1 MSGMYDLFGS
11 TTVFGT
17 ATPSL
22 RARVHSKNFSSAS
35 HQKGS
40 FTTTVPST
48 AMLLRC
54 AR

>member
-1 MSGMYDLFGS
+1 LFGR

-17 ATPSL
+17 ATPRW

-40 FTTTVPST
+40 LITTVPFK
-48 AMLLRC
+48 AALFRN